1 MAEGNPGP
9 GPALSGNPSRIGNE
23 SIRHQK
29 ILTAPE
35 REAGTPAVRR
45 YRPSRSWPVGGLAL
59 VAAAGA
65 VLATGTLS
73 ASLDGGPEPAF
84 AARIRQGVAGGQ
96 PGTEARAVV
105 PATTA
110 TAAISSFSSSPP
122 APAEPTAAGLWQ
134 IQVGAFRNTFAAE
147 AHVRALEK
155 EVPQL
160 EQLTLTHQLR
170 GSINRVRIGGIQDEA
185 AARELCARIRAV
197 GRDCFVA
204 GPEG

>member
-1 MAEGNPGP
+1 MQPRPGEPPARP
-9 GPALSGNPSRIGNE
+9 GFIGQRFENRNE
-23 SIRHQK
+23 SIRQEK

-59 VAAAGA
+59 VAASGA

-84 AARIRQGVAGGQ
+84 AARIRQSVAGAE
-96 PGTEARAVV
+96 PGTEARAAI
-105 PATTA
+105 PAA
-110 TAAISSFSSSPP
+110 TAPAALSSSSP
-122 APAEPTAAGLWQ
+122 ASAEPTAAAIWQ
-134 IQVGAFRNTFAAE
+134 IQVGAFRNTAAAE

-160 EQLTLTHQLR
+160 AQLTVTHQLR
-170 GSINRVRIGGIQDEA
+170 GGINRVRIGGIEDET
-185 AARELCARIRAV
+185 AARRLCASIRAV

-204 GPEG
+204 GPES